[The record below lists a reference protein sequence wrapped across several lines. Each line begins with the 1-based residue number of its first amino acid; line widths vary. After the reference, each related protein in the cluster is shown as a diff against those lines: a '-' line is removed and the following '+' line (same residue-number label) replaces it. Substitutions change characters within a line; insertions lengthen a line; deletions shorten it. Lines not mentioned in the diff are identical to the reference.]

1 MFQKAT
7 VRLALAVLAPLS
19 GLAWAGDGPVPA
31 TTLIPDDA
39 VLVVRVTEP
48 KALIARAFDQR
59 VVQLVQSLP
68 PYKSAM
74 AKTGTQQI
82 LTMVNFFQTKYQ
94 ADFPT
99 MLGRLLGGGIT
110 LALGPKDS
118 ALLIVDAE
126 DTKMLEEIHDFFRTI
141 AKGEATKQGNPDR
154 VASAD
159 YRGVTGWTF
168 APGESHAILGGRLLL
183 ANRPEGLKAAID
195 RQIDQTGKDVTQSSR
210 LPDSRGVGG
219 REAPGDSVC
228 GYGYLE
234 AIAGIPERPDSE

>member
-1 MFQKAT
+1 
-7 VRLALAVLAPLS
+7 
-19 GLAWAGDGPVPA
+19 
-31 TTLIPDDA
+31 
-39 VLVVRVTEP
+39 
-48 KALIARAFDQR
+48 
-59 VVQLVQSLP
+59 
-68 PYKSAM
+68 M
-74 AKTGTQQI
+74 AKTETQQI

-94 ADFPT
+94 ADLPT
-99 MLGRLLGGGIT
+99 MLGRLVGGGIT

-168 APGESHAILGGRLLL
+168 APGESHAIIGSRLLL
-183 ANRPEGLKAAID
+183 ANRPEATQGGHRSTD
-195 RQIDQTGKDVTQSSR
+195 RSDGQGRDPILA

-228 GYGYLE
+228 GYGCLE
-234 AIAGIPERPDSE
+234 AIAGIPERPDSG